1 MSDNSKI
8 INKPLGQDVAQT
20 DQSYKKNYGKID
32 WSVGSPSSEIANDDV
47 RGRRAGDLYI
57 QDEMAPTKHP
67 MDGKYYTS
75 QKKFRETT
83 KAFGMVE
90 VGDAYDRGYD
100 PSVERKRETEKVIN
114 RQWNEFVERVYKN
127 GPRNRR
133 E

>member
-1 MSDNSKI
+1 M
-8 INKPLGQDVAQT
+8 GQDQAQT
-20 DQSYKKNYGKID
+20 DQSYKKNYGGID
-32 WSVGSPSSEIANDDV
+32 WGTDV
-47 RGRRAGDLYI
+47 ERGERGQVYQLDKRERKAGDLYI
-57 QDEMAPTKHP
+57 QDEMPATKHP

-100 PSVERKRETEKVIN
+100 PAVEMQKEKEKVIN
-114 RQWNEFVERVYKN
+114 RQWNEFVERVYRN

-133 E
+133 K